1 MESAY
6 KIIATLFDLVL
17 SPLVL
22 LAAILLKFV
31 RKRIV
36 GFWENRSYL
45 GLSRIIFNK
54 VGIFPLIDH
63 YYEPQFRFEN
73 TGKDSEPKQ
82 LPGLDMNL
90 SEQLVLLDSM
100 EYRQELIDLSKLPA
114 SKLTYSFDKGP
125 FRSGDAEYLYAFVRL
140 KKPRTIIEV
149 GCGHSSLIIQHALK
163 ANQTENQA
171 YSFEHICIEPYEND
185 WLDGLEVTTIRAL
198 VESLQHSFF
207 NRLKA
212 GDILFIDSS
221 HIIRPDGDVLYEIL
235 QLLPS
240 LAPGVYVH
248 FHDIFTPRD
257 YLTEWTTNGMVFWN
271 EQYILEAYLSDNS
284 KYRIIGAINYLK
296 QNHYAA
302 LNKVCPFLSPERE
315 PGSFWIQRT
324 ELIR

>member
-1 MESAY
+1 MKWAY
-6 KIIATLFDLVL
+6 KIIATFFDLVL

-22 LAAILLKFV
+22 LAAILLKLV
-31 RKRIV
+31 RKHIV
-36 GFWENRSYL
+36 GFWENYSYL
-45 GLSRIIFNK
+45 GVSRAIFNK
-54 VGIFPLIDH
+54 VGIFPVINH
-63 YYEPQFRFEN
+63 YYEPQFQFN
-73 TGKDSEPKQ
+73 KTGKESEPKQ

-90 SEQLVLLDSM
+90 AEQLVLLDTM
-100 EYRQELIDLSKLPA
+100 EYRQELIDLSELPV

-149 GCGHSSLIIQHALK
+149 GCGHSSLIIQHAMK
-163 ANQTENQA
+163 ANKTENQA
-171 YSFEHICIEPYEND
+171 HVCEHICVEPYEND

-198 VESLQHSFF
+198 VESLPPAFF
-207 NRLKA
+207 DKLRA

-235 QLLPS
+235 QLLPC

-257 YLTEWTTNGMVFWN
+257 YLTEWTSNGMLFWN
-271 EQYILEAYLSDNS
+271 EQYILEAYLSDNK
-284 KYRIIGAINYLK
+284 KYKIIGAINYLK

-302 LNKVCPFLSPERE
+302 LNKVCPFLTPDRE
-315 PGSFWIQRT
+315 PGSFWIQRI
-324 ELIR
+324 E